1 MKTKISWI
9 VFILSLVTII
19 PVKIYSSIN
28 SLNWER
34 TPMFAIIVAILLLMC
49 GVPLYMAKDLPELP
63 QVRKSFLLGIISCL
77 TAVAFLWGA
86 VACVTDIEAYD
97 RHPLILSILCLLSA
111 VTFIFMSISF
121 FTCKNMFKNGQIL
134 IFFPVLW
141 SGMLMIL
148 FLSLS
153 DNNIDPYNVL
163 LKACMLMFLLYQSQ
177 IFVTST
183 DRNTTRRIFM
193 FGMPT
198 ILSLIMYNVPLVVSL
213 VKNNSLS
220 FYSTTVATCGIET
233 LICLY
238 ILCLLFECQSQINS
252 KKS

>member
-1 MKTKISWI
+1 M
-9 VFILSLVTII
+9 F
-19 PVKIYSSIN
+19 N
-28 SLNWER
+28 SR
-34 TPMFAIIVAILLLMC
+34 
-49 GVPLYMAKDLPELP
+49 
-63 QVRKSFLLGIISCL
+63 S
-77 TAVAFLWGA
+77 FLWGA

-213 VKNNSLS
+213 IKIIRCLS
-220 FYSTTVATCGIET
+220 TQQR
-233 LICLY
+233 
-238 ILCLLFECQSQINS
+238 LLPVE
-252 KKS
+252 